1 MSIADLTDKQLKTLQ
16 ANYVSKGLKEGGKYQ
31 LSEVLVELLRRRP
44 SKLDTVEVMQAILKL
59 ARESKDNR
67 LTYKDLWHHFY
78 PDQEWSGHG
87 TQTVVKNAL
96 ARVIGYCVTNN
107 LPVITTLVVQGQ
119 TRCLSDLAITYIY
132 KECMELG
139 LEVGD
144 NPKHFVD
151 IQIQRSLELASKNSV
166 IL

>member
-16 ANYVSKGLKEGGKYQ
+16 ANYDSKGLKEGGKYK

-44 SKLDTVEVMQAILKL
+44 SKLDTVEVVQAILKL
-59 ARESKDNR
+59 ARESNDNR

-96 ARVIGYCVTNN
+96 ARVIGYCVSNS
-107 LPVITTLVVQGQ
+107 LPIITTLVVQGQ
-119 TRCLSDLAITYIY
+119 TRRLSDLAITNIY

-139 LEVGD
+139 LDVGE
-144 NPKHFVD
+144 NPKHFVEV
-151 IQIQRSLELASKNSV
+151 QIQSSLSLASRDSM